1 MIRSEAEYKDAVARS
16 RKSAERLV
24 EYRDELRARGMSPDE
39 VEKVVGSMVSI
50 HDDLCVEVGRY
61 ERFKKGDLSDCKT
74 LREVGPL
81 LIAARL
87 ARGLTQRDLAD
98 KLGVHESQVSRDEK
112 NEYQGISLE
121 RAVQVLEVLSVDLE
135 IRPSLRPDREG
146 GGVGNVGE
154 SESIPHIDD
163 WAGLSEEHAASPLK

>member
-1 MIRSEAEYKDAVARS
+1 
-16 RKSAERLV
+16 
-24 EYRDELRARGMSPDE
+24 MSPDE

-50 HDDLCVEVGRY
+50 HDDLCAEVGRY
-61 ERFKKGDLSDCKT
+61 ERFKRGDLSDCKI

-87 ARGLTQRDLAD
+87 ARGLTQRDLAE

-121 RAVQVLEVLSVDLE
+121 RAVQVLEVLSVDVE
-135 IRPSLRPDREG
+135 IRPSLRPGSEVEWG
-146 GGVGNVGE
+146 GKYGGSRRVSRISTIGRDCRRGMPQV
-154 SESIPHIDD
+154 P
-163 WAGLSEEHAASPLK
+163 